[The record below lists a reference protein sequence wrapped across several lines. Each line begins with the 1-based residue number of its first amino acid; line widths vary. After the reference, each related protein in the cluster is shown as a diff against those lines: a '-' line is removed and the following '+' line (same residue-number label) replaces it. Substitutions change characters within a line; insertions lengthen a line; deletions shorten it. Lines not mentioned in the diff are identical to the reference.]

1 MRVLLLEDHR
11 AMREMIADHLK
22 ERGFAV
28 DAVSRGEEALAAAA
42 IAPFDAVI
50 LDLGLPDMDGMQVLA
65 SLRASRTGLPAIILT
80 ARDSIDDR
88 LLGLN
93 SGADDYIV
101 KPFNLLELE
110 ARLRAVLRRSGSA
123 RDPTYCLGGVTFDS
137 VTREAAVFGR
147 SLDLTRREAALL
159 EELMRVPGQVI
170 TKDRL
175 EDRLYALE
183 DSGSTN
189 ALEAAVSRLRRKL
202 AAAHASAQIE
212 TKWGIGYRLV
222 EGEPA

>member
-1 MRVLLLEDHR
+1 MRVLLVEDHQ
-11 AMREMIADHLK
+11 AIREMIADHLR

-28 DAVSRGEEALAAAA
+28 DAVDRGERALAAAR
-42 IAPFDAVI
+42 IAPADAVV
-50 LDLGLPDMDGMQVLA
+50 LDLGLPDTDGMQLLSA
-65 SLRASRTGLPAIILT
+65 LRAVQPQVPAIIVT
-80 ARDSIDDR
+80 ARDGVDDR

-110 ARLRAVLRRSGSA
+110 ARLRAVLRRAASRRETRYS
-123 RDPTYCLGGVTFDS
+123 LGGVTFDT
-137 VTREAAVFGR
+137 VTREATAFGKP
-147 SLDLTRREAALL
+147 LDLTRREAALL
-159 EELMRVPGQVI
+159 EELLRVPGQVI

-183 DSGSTN
+183 DAGSTN

-202 AAAHASAQIE
+202 AGAHAALSIE
-212 TKWGIGYRLV
+212 TKWGIGYRLI
-222 EGEPA
+222 EAESR